1 MKMQAKWR
9 PEDRRDKARAALKR
23 GALLNGMRSRFTLLM
38 TSALVTALGAGLAAC
53 DQSSKRQ
60 ARARV
65 PEMAPPALAAPL
77 PSNTPL
83 DQRRGRQAKLLEPR
97 PREAIEVLLE
107 SVGAAFKSGEESYKA
122 GHLEEARRDFDRVV
136 DWILMSGIRL
146 DEDARLEALFNRVV
160 ETVHAHEAAAFRE
173 GDGFREPESEP
184 APIDEIAEMNL
195 PVDPSLREAVERDV
209 RAVPHDLPL
218 VVNDVVL
225 SYVNFFQTPR
235 GRAIVEGGL
244 TRAGRY
250 RAMIGRVFREEGLP
264 QDLIY
269 LAQAES
275 SFKPTALSRAR
286 ARGMWQFMAPR
297 AREYGLQVGWWV
309 DERQDPEKATR
320 AAAKHLRD
328 LYEEFGDWHLVL
340 AAYNTGP
347 GNVARAIERT
357 GFADFWELYN
367 RNVLPRETKNHV
379 PIILALAIV
388 AKNQEKYGIRV
399 QPEAPVETDV
409 VKPGHPIDL
418 RLVAETVDTS
428 LETLKRLNPGLLRTV
443 TPSDPEFELHL
454 PAGTAERFF
463 AEIAEIPQEKWVL
476 WRRHRV
482 EEGETLSG
490 IAGKYRVTAA
500 AIAQVNGIELRTVM
514 NVGDRLTI
522 PATTASTP
530 SGQLVR
536 YRVRR
541 GDTLSDIARQHEV
554 SVEELRRWNGIR
566 GSTVA
571 RGAVL
576 KVYPGGR
583 PLAGSSR
590 ARRQKQDK
598 DSPVGGAAAVAAS
611 VERGTD
617 GSVTHRVKPG
627 ETLWSIAR
635 AYRTTVEA
643 LRSANQFLVSR
654 QLKAGDLLVILV
666 P

>member
-1 MKMQAKWR
+1 M
-9 PEDRRDKARAALKR
+9 AAP
-23 GALLNGMRSRFTLLM
+23 A
-38 TSALVTALGAGLAAC
+38 
-53 DQSSKRQ
+53 
-60 ARARV
+60 
-65 PEMAPPALAAPL
+65 PAPPANEAPFVSHRAQQTESL
-77 PSNTPL
+77 TP
-83 DQRRGRQAKLLEPR
+83 P
-97 PREAIEVLLE
+97 PREAIEILLD
-107 SVGAAFKSGEESYKA
+107 SVEAAFQSGEESYKA
-122 GHLEEARRDFDRVV
+122 GHLDKARRDFDRAV

-146 DEDARLEALFNRVV
+146 DEDPRLEALFHRVV
-160 ETVHAHEAAAFRE
+160 ETVHAYEAAAFRE

-184 APIDEIAEMNL
+184 AAIDEIAEMDF

-209 RAVPHDLPL
+209 QAAPHDLPI

-250 RAMIGRVFREEGLP
+250 RAMIERIFREEGLP

-286 ARGMWQFMAPR
+286 ARGMWQFMASR
-297 AREYGLQVGWWV
+297 ARQYDLAVGWWL

-320 AAAKHLRD
+320 AAARHLRD
-328 LYEEFGDWHLVL
+328 LYDEFGDWHLVL

-347 GNVARAIERT
+347 AGVARAIQRT
-357 GFADFWELYN
+357 GYADFWELHK
-367 RNVLPRETKNHV
+367 RNVLPRETRNYV
-379 PIILALAIV
+379 PIILALTII

-399 QPEAPVETDV
+399 QPEEPVETDV

-418 RLVAETVDTS
+418 RLVAESVDTS
-428 LETLKRLNPGLLRTV
+428 VETLKQLNPALLRTV
-443 TPSDPEFELHL
+443 TPRDPDFELHL

-482 EEGETLSG
+482 EEGDTLSG
-490 IAGKYRVTAA
+490 IAKKYRVTTTAV
-500 AIAQVNGIELRTVM
+500 AQVNGIDTRAVLS
-514 NVGDRLTI
+514 VGDRLII
-522 PATTASTP
+522 PASTASTL
-530 SGQLVR
+530 SGQWVR

-541 GDTLSDIARQHEV
+541 GDTLSEIARQYDV
-554 SVEELRRWNGIR
+554 NVTDLKRWNGIR
-566 GSTVA
+566 GSTVR

-576 KVYPGGR
+576 KIYPGRRLTAASQRASR
-583 PLAGSSR
+583 PRAGDSR
-590 ARRQKQDK
+590 ANGSD
-598 DSPVGGAAAVAAS
+598 PGADAPAA
-611 VERGTD
+611 D

-643 LRSANQFLVSR
+643 LRSANQFLISR
-654 QLKAGDLLVILV
+654 QLKAGDMLVILV

>member
-1 MKMQAKWR
+1 MIA
-9 PEDRRDKARAALKR
+9 
-23 GALLNGMRSRFTLLM
+23 GALL
-38 TSALVTALGAGLAAC
+38 AALGVGLAAC

-60 ARARV
+60 ARSRV
-65 PEMAPPALAAPL
+65 PQTAPAPDPPPPVSNVPLADRGQQAQPL
-77 PSNTPL
+77 SKP
-83 DQRRGRQAKLLEPR
+83 

-107 SVGAAFKSGEESYKA
+107 SVEAAFKAGEESYKA
-122 GHLEEARRDFDRVV
+122 GHLAKARRDFDRAV

-146 DEDARLEALFNRVV
+146 DEDPRLEALFNRVV
-160 ETVHAHEAAAFRE
+160 ETVHAYEAAAFRE

-184 APIDEIAEMNL
+184 ATIDEIAEMDF
-195 PVDPSLREAVERDV
+195 PVDPSLREKVERDV
-209 RAVPHDLPL
+209 QAAPHDLPL
-218 VVNDVVL
+218 VVNDLVL

-250 RAMIGRVFREEGLP
+250 REMIERIFREEGLP

-286 ARGMWQFMAPR
+286 ARGMWQFIASR
-297 AREYGLQVGWWV
+297 GREYGLNVTWWL

-320 AAAKHLRD
+320 AAARHLRD
-328 LYEEFGDWHLVL
+328 LYEEFGDWHLAM

-347 GNVARAIERT
+347 GGVARAIERT
-357 GFADFWELYN
+357 GYADFWELHK
-367 RNVLPRETKNHV
+367 RNVLPRETKNYV
-379 PIILALAIV
+379 PIILALTII
-388 AKNQEKYGIRV
+388 AKNQDKYGIQV

-418 RLVAETVDTS
+418 RLVAETVDVPV
-428 LETLKRLNPGLLRTV
+428 ETLKQLNPALLRTV
-443 TPSDPEFELHL
+443 TPRDPEFELHL
-454 PAGTAERFF
+454 PEGTAERFF

-482 EEGETLSG
+482 EEGETLSA
-490 IAGKYRVTAA
+490 IASKYRVTTT
-500 AIAQVNGIELRTVM
+500 AIAQVNGIDTRTVLG
-514 NVGDRLTI
+514 VGDRLII
-522 PATTASTP
+522 PSTTASAVA
-530 SGQLVR
+530 GQMVR

-541 GDTLSDIARQHEV
+541 GDTLSEIARQHDV
-554 SVEELRRWNGIR
+554 SVDDLRRWNGIR
-566 GSTVA
+566 GSKVA

-583 PLAGSSR
+583 AR
-590 ARRQKQDK
+590 AVTQTARRLTKGK
-598 DSPVGGAAAVAAS
+598 EESDSAAAAAA
-611 VERGTD
+611 ERGPD
-617 GSVTHRVKPG
+617 GAVTHRVKPG

-643 LRSANQFLVSR
+643 LRSANEYLISR
-654 QLKAGDLLVILV
+654 QLKAGDMLVILV

>member
-1 MKMQAKWR
+1 MA
-9 PEDRRDKARAALKR
+9 
-23 GALLNGMRSRFTLLM
+23 
-38 TSALVTALGAGLAAC
+38 ALGAGLASC

-65 PEMAPPALAAPL
+65 PQTAPAPAPPPQQVENVPLAAHRGQQTQPL
-77 PSNTPL
+77 SKPP
-83 DQRRGRQAKLLEPR
+83 K
-97 PREAIEVLLE
+97 EAIELLLE
-107 SVGAAFKSGEESYKA
+107 SVEAAFKSGEESYKA
-122 GHLEEARRDFDRVV
+122 GHLGRARRDFDRAV

-146 DEDARLEALFNRVV
+146 DEDPRLEALFNRVV
-160 ETVHAHEAAAFRE
+160 ETVHAYEATAFRE

-184 APIDEIAEMNL
+184 ATIDEIADMDF
-195 PVDPSLREAVERDV
+195 PVDPSLREKVERDV
-209 RAVPHDLPL
+209 QAAPHDLPI
-218 VVNDVVL
+218 VVNDLVL

-244 TRAGRY
+244 RRAGRY
-250 RAMIGRVFREEGLP
+250 REMIERIFREEGLP

-286 ARGMWQFMAPR
+286 ARGMWQFMQWR
-297 AREYGLQVGWWV
+297 GQEYGLKVSWWV
-309 DERQDPEKATR
+309 DERQDPEKSTR
-320 AAAKHLRD
+320 AAARHLRD
-328 LYEEFGDWHLVL
+328 LYEEFGDWHLAM

-347 GNVARAIERT
+347 GGVARAIERT
-357 GFADFWELYN
+357 GYADFWELHK
-367 RNVLPRETKNHV
+367 RNVLPRETKNYV
-379 PIILALAIV
+379 PIILAMTII

-399 QPEAPVETDV
+399 EPEQPVETDV

-418 RLVAETVDTS
+418 RLVAETVDAS
-428 LETLKRLNPGLLRTV
+428 VDTLKQLNPALLRTV
-443 TPSDPEFELHL
+443 TPRDPEFELHL

-482 EEGETLSG
+482 EPGETLSG
-490 IAGKYRVTAA
+490 IAAKYRVTAT
-500 AIAQVNGIELRTVM
+500 AIAQVNGLDTRTVLS
-514 NVGDRLTI
+514 VGDRLII
-522 PATTASTP
+522 PSTSAATST
-530 SGQLVR
+530 GQLVR

-541 GDTLSDIARQHEV
+541 GDTLSEIARQHDV
-554 SVEELRRWNGIR
+554 SVADLRRWNGIK

-583 PLAGSSR
+583 RSGTQQA
-590 ARRQKQDK
+590 AQRQSK
-598 DSPVGGAAAVAAS
+598 DDASEATLAAASA
-611 VERGTD
+611 ERNPDGT
-617 GSVTHRVKPG
+617 VTHRVKPG

-643 LRSANQFLVSR
+643 LRSANEFLISR
-654 QLKAGDLLVILV
+654 QLKAGDMLVILL